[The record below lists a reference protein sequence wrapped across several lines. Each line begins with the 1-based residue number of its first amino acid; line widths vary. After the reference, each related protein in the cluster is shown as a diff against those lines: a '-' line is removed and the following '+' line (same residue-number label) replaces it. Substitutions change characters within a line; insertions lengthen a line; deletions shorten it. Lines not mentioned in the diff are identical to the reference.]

1 MRGGGVVRERLREEE
16 GEMMKCERGGGKG
29 RREGGLE
36 GCMEGREG
44 FRQGLDVFRVQGL
57 GRV

>member
-1 MRGGGVVRERLREEE
+1 MVRERLREEE